1 MNNYEAIEKHIQHAR
16 IERSVYVAE
25 LVAEAVV
32 ATWNGIKYGADV
44 LLSVSRARN
53 PKGVFTFD
61 A

>member
-1 MNNYEAIEKHIQHAR
+1 MNNYEAIAQHIEQAR

-25 LVAEAVV
+25 LFAEAIV